1 MAAVG
6 LVSNQLVSIFFFS
19 LFLLLGL
26 FSVSPLEQKKDEE
39 SSSSP
44 FLCGPALLGGAHTFH
59 SLTDEN
65 LL

>member
-19 LFLLLGL
+19 
-26 FSVSPLEQKKDEE
+26 VSFAGTFFCIAARTKKDEE

-44 FLCGPALLGGAHTFH
+44 FLCGPALVGGAHTFH